1 MPNVREFETLTKA
14 LAAALLRLGVGT
26 AVFESS
32 ELALIV
38 KYKLRCR
45 RQADG
50 SVAVIL
56 EPNS

>member
-1 MPNVREFETLTKA
+1 MSNAQKYETVTKA

-26 AVFESS
+26 VVLEPSQLTLP
-32 ELALIV
+32 E

-56 EPNS
+56 ESTG